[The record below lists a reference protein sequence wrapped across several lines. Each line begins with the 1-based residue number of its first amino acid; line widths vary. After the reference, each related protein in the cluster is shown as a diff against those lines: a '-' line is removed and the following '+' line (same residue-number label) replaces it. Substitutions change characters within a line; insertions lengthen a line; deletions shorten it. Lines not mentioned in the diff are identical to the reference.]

1 MYNKGFAKPSVPAA
15 WGSVAVRPCAAGGYA
30 PRGRTCTGA
39 WPALGL
45 PPLLKHWQGAGQ
57 EPGWLGT
64 ERTQRTLL
72 KKLVVHSDWLQAV
85 EKYSMTFLVSMCHQ
99 TSSILLELLGNNFA
113 VLRYYIAWR
122 KNYVYVFNKCYVT
135 VFIWR
140 NLTM

>member
-1 MYNKGFAKPSVPAA
+1 MGICGCEAMCCWGLRTPGAYLYWGMARTGAAPAA
-15 WGSVAVRPCAAGGYA
+15 EALAGRWPRAWVAGDR
-30 PRGRTCTGA
+30 
-39 WPALGL
+39 
-45 PPLLKHWQGAGQ
+45 K
-57 EPGWLGT
+57 E
-64 ERTQRTLL
+64 TLL
-72 KKLVVHSDWLQAV
+72 RKLVAHSDWLQAV

-99 TSSILLELLGNNFA
+99 TSSILLALLGNNFA